1 MKTME
6 VRNTAKV
13 AVIILGLVAALG
25 ITSLCI
31 TENAWADQKEN
42 ETHQIAIAADRY
54 GNESAIAEAM
64 KGMPKDVE
72 YVSLVGDMAGSDS
85 DRRSEYNSSDILDEV
100 KGVGFTGLGSAE
112 QASDEVSILWAD
124 NDENVQDDAGIVFGY
139 GGEESGLMKIGYNAD
154 GSVAYYIYGIAFND
168 MEQANKAEA
177 AAQAFCEWIN
187 TVEDTSAPVIVLCHM
202 PLHYAG
208 GDNEGAAIWN
218 KALNY
223 AATGSDTQRLDMS
236 VIRNVIF
243 AYGHNHTAETKA
255 KENRSGEFYIPCG
268 SFMEVGAQKGYWSPV
283 YYTYVTAG
291 YLDANTSASLIR
303 IDRDCIYLDKYQN
316 GKVSNSLYD
325 IGSRKS
331 GVFASSFMTAGT
343 NEIPRVCARVAN
355 PMKVKKTVRTLN
367 YKVVKDR
374 DRTVKP
380 LSVTGQK
387 GALTYVKTSGS
398 DKLTVNK
405 QTGKVT
411 VKKGTKKGVYKV
423 KIRITAAGDAD
434 YQPQTEVT
442 QVEIKI
448 K

>member
-154 GSVAYYIYGIAFND
+154 GSVAYYIYGIWSRRT
-168 MEQANKAEA
+168 K
-177 AAQAFCEWIN
+177 
-187 TVEDTSAPVIVLCHM
+187 PK
-202 PLHYAG
+202 P
-208 GDNEGAAIWN
+208 
-218 KALNY
+218 
-223 AATGSDTQRLDMS
+223 RRRPS
-236 VIRNVIF
+236 V
-243 AYGHNHTAETKA
+243 
-255 KENRSGEFYIPCG
+255 
-268 SFMEVGAQKGYWSPV
+268 
-283 YYTYVTAG
+283 
-291 YLDANTSASLIR
+291 
-303 IDRDCIYLDKYQN
+303 
-316 GKVSNSLYD
+316 
-325 IGSRKS
+325 
-331 GVFASSFMTAGT
+331 
-343 NEIPRVCARVAN
+343 
-355 PMKVKKTVRTLN
+355 
-367 YKVVKDR
+367 
-374 DRTVKP
+374 
-380 LSVTGQK
+380 
-387 GALTYVKTSGS
+387 SGS
-398 DKLTVNK
+398 TPS
-405 QTGKVT
+405 
-411 VKKGTKKGVYKV
+411 
-423 KIRITAAGDAD
+423 KIHR
-434 YQPQTEVT
+434 PR
-442 QVEIKI
+442 
-448 K
+448 